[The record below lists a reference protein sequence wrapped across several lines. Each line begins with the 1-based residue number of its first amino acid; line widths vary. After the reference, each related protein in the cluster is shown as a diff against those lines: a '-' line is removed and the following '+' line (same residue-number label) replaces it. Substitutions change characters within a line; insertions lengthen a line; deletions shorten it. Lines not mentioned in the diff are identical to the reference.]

1 MTGTEAS
8 FQIAPHGHVF
18 LGKDHDKAER
28 RTWAVIVLCSVM
40 MIAEI
45 VGGALFGSL
54 ALIADGLHMSTH
66 AGALLL
72 AALAY
77 TYARK
82 YANDRNFT
90 FGTGKFGDLAG
101 YSSAIILAMIALLI
115 GYEAVSR
122 LFNPVPISFNE
133 AIPIAVLGLAVNVAS
148 AWLLA
153 GGHHHGHSHG
163 HSHGLGHDEESRRV
177 ALDHG
182 VLDIEVFEDNVPPRF
197 RVRTDT
203 NILPAASDVTI
214 ETIRADGRRQLF
226 TFDTR
231 DGYLESRDEI
241 PEPHAFVARIR
252 LMHAGQA
259 EVREL
264 EFEEHDHTHDQGGS
278 AHHRDN
284 NMRAAVVHVMA
295 DAAVSVLVIVG
306 LLLAR
311 AFGWLWMDPLAGL
324 IGALVIANWS
334 VALIRDTGG
343 ILLDRMPDP
352 QMAEKVRKAIET
364 EGDRVTDLH
373 LWRLG
378 PGHLGAIVSVATTN
392 PHEAAHYRQRLAGF
406 ADLSHVTVEV
416 EHARSAYGGPAPG
429 IGRPA

>member
-1 MTGTEAS
+1 MKADGTYDQREEQAARPGPSHSRPDRSDRACVGRRGRMRAHHAYDRGHSRRRGGPAHRSGPHLSQVRDSMTNAETI
-8 FQIAPHGHVF
+8 FQFPPHDHVF
-18 LGKDHDKAER
+18 LGEDHDRAER
-28 RTWAVIVLCSVM
+28 RTWAVIILCSVM

-45 VGGALFGSL
+45 IGGALFGSL

-101 YSSAIILAMIALLI
+101 YSSAIVLAMIALLI

-148 AWLLA
+148 AWLLS
-153 GGHHHGHSHG
+153 GGHHGHNHGHSHG
-163 HSHGLGHDEESRRV
+163 DRHDRSHGHDHHDH
-177 ALDHG
+177 DHG
-182 VLDIEVFEDNVPPRF
+182 
-197 RVRTDT
+197 
-203 NILPAASDVTI
+203 
-214 ETIRADGRRQLF
+214 
-226 TFDTR
+226 
-231 DGYLESRDEI
+231 
-241 PEPHAFVARIR
+241 
-252 LMHAGQA
+252 
-259 EVREL
+259 
-264 EFEEHDHTHDQGGS
+264 EEAHDHEAVHG
-278 AHHRDN
+278 AHRRDN
-284 NMRAAVVHVMA
+284 NMRAAVIHVMA
-295 DAAVSVLVIVG
+295 DAAISVLVIVG
-306 LLLAR
+306 PLAAR
-311 AFGWLWMDPLAGL
+311 AFGWLWMDPLAGF

-334 VALIRDTGG
+334 FGLLRDTGS
-343 ILLDRMPDP
+343 ILLDRTPDP
-352 QMAEKVRKAIET
+352 RMAEKVRKAIET

-378 PGHLGAIVSVATTN
+378 PGHLGAIVSVATSGERE
-392 PHEAAHYRQRLAGF
+392 PAHYRKRLAGF

-416 EHARSAYGGPAPG
+416 QHFHAANG
-429 IGRPA
+429 

>member
-1 MTGTEAS
+1 MSDAQQT
-8 FQIAPHGHVF
+8 FPHPPHDHVF

-28 RTWAVIVLCSVM
+28 RLWAVIILSSVM
-40 MIAEI
+40 MVAEI

-82 YANDRNFT
+82 YAGDRSFT

-101 YSSAIILAMIALLI
+101 YSSAIVLAMIALLV
-115 GYEAVSR
+115 GYEAVAR
-122 LFNPVPISFNE
+122 LIDPVPIAFNQ
-133 AIPIAVLGLAVNVAS
+133 AIPIAVLGLVVNAAS
-148 AWLLA
+148 AWLLS
-153 GGHHHGHSHG
+153 GGLHHRHDHDHSHG
-163 HSHGLGHDEESRRV
+163 HAHGHDHDGAPRR
-177 ALDHG
+177 
-182 VLDIEVFEDNVPPRF
+182 
-197 RVRTDT
+197 
-203 NILPAASDVTI
+203 SD
-214 ETIRADGRRQLF
+214 EP
-226 TFDTR
+226 
-231 DGYLESRDEI
+231 EI
-241 PEPHAFVARIR
+241 
-252 LMHAGQA
+252 
-259 EVREL
+259 REL
-264 EFEEHDHTHDQGGS
+264 EFEEHDHGHG

-311 AFGWLWMDPLAGL
+311 AFDWLWMDPLAGF

-334 VALIRDTGG
+334 VGLLRDTGA
-343 ILLDRMPDP
+343 ILLDRNPDP
-352 QMAEKVRKAIET
+352 RMAERVRTAIES
-364 EGDRVTDLH
+364 EGDHVTDLH

-378 PGHLGAIVSVATTN
+378 PGHLGAIVSVATSGARE
-392 PHEAAHYRQRLAGF
+392 PAYYRKRLATF

-416 EHARSAYGGPAPG
+416 QHSHAANG
-429 IGRPA
+429 

>member
-1 MTGTEAS
+1 MTDTES
-8 FQIAPHGHVF
+8 TFQLPPHDHMF
-18 LGKDHDKAER
+18 LGKDHDRAER
-28 RTWAVIVLCSVM
+28 RTWAVIILCSVM

-45 VGGALFGSL
+45 IGGLLFGSL

-101 YSSAIILAMIALLI
+101 YSSAIVLAMIALLI
-115 GYEAVSR
+115 GYEAVAR

-148 AWLLA
+148 AWLLS
-153 GGHHHGHSHG
+153 GGHHDHSHSQSHG
-163 HSHGLGHDEESRRV
+163 HSHDHSQSHNRHDHDHGEEGHDHE
-177 ALDHG
+177 AAHG
-182 VLDIEVFEDNVPPRF
+182 
-197 RVRTDT
+197 
-203 NILPAASDVTI
+203 
-214 ETIRADGRRQLF
+214 
-226 TFDTR
+226 
-231 DGYLESRDEI
+231 
-241 PEPHAFVARIR
+241 
-252 LMHAGQA
+252 
-259 EVREL
+259 
-264 EFEEHDHTHDQGGS
+264 

-284 NMRAAVVHVMA
+284 NMRAAVIHVMA

-306 LLLAR
+306 LLAAR
-311 AFGWLWMDPLAGL
+311 TFGWLWMDPLAGL

-334 VALIRDTGG
+334 FGLVRDTGG
-343 ILLDRMPDP
+343 ILLDRTPDP
-352 QMAEKVRKAIET
+352 RMAEKVRMAIES

-378 PGHLGAIVSVATTN
+378 PGHLGAIVSVATSGAR
-392 PHEAAHYRQRLAGF
+392 EAAYYRKRLAKF

-416 EHARSAYGGPAPG
+416 QHSPAANG
-429 IGRPA
+429 

>member
-1 MTGTEAS
+1 MTDSES
-8 FQIAPHGHVF
+8 IFQIPPHDHVF
-18 LGKDHDKAER
+18 LGRDHDKAER
-28 RTWAVIVLCSVM
+28 RTWAVIVLCTVM

-45 VGGALFGSL
+45 IGGALFGSL

-82 YANDRNFT
+82 YAGDRSFT

-101 YSSAIILAMIALLI
+101 YSSAIVLAMIALLI
-115 GYEAVSR
+115 GYEAVAR
-122 LFNPVPISFNE
+122 LLDPVPISFNE

-148 AWLLA
+148 AWLLS
-153 GGHHHGHSHG
+153 GGHHHGHG
-163 HSHGLGHDEESRRV
+163 HSHGHDHGAESRRIAV
-177 ALDHG
+177 GQGTLE
-182 VLDIEVFEDNVPPRF
+182 VEVFEDNVPPRF
-197 RVRTDT
+197 RVRAETFA
-203 NILPAASDVTI
+203 LPTASDLTV
-214 ETIRADGRRQLF
+214 ETIRPDGSRQLF
-226 TFDTR
+226 SFDAS

-241 PEPHAFVARIR
+241 PEPHAFLARIR
-252 LMHAGQA
+252 LLRAGEA
-259 EVREL
+259 EMREL
-264 EFEEHDHTHDQGGS
+264 EFEEHDHAGG

-311 AFGWLWMDPLAGL
+311 TFGWLWMDPLAGF

-334 VALIRDTGG
+334 IGLLRDTGA
-343 ILLDRMPDP
+343 ILLDRNPDP
-352 QMAEKVRKAIET
+352 RMAEKVRSAIES

-378 PGHLGAIVSVATTN
+378 PGHLGAIVSVATSGSRD
-392 PHEAAHYRQRLAGF
+392 PAHYRQRLARF

-416 EHARSAYGGPAPG
+416 QHIPSDA
-429 IGRPA
+429 